1 VRLPVLNQNE
11 ARVLGCLL
19 EKAVTTPEQYPLS
32 LNALMNACNQK
43 SGREPV
49 MSLSKGQVER
59 AALDLAEQRL
69 LKEEENFK
77 TGMKKYTQ
85 RFCNTGMHTPQFDA
99 AQYAIVTLLLLRG
112 PQTPGEL
119 RARSGRLHGFEDNE
133 AVLGAISSLMTEESN
148 PLLVKLP
155 RTPGRKD
162 SEYMHLLSG
171 PIEAGSYEPPE
182 PVKTSSPVQAG
193 GLEFAELAKRLT
205 ALEAEVAL
213 LKASLGE

>member
-1 VRLPVLNQNE
+1 MTDLTAHLKKMTS
-11 ARVLGCLL
+11 AR
-19 EKAVTTPEQYPLS
+19 T
-32 LNALMNACNQK
+32 
-43 SGREPV
+43 
-49 MSLSKGQVER
+49 VE
-59 AALDLAEQRL
+59 DLWE
-69 LKEEENFK
+69 
-77 TGMKKYTQ
+77 MV
-85 RFCNTGMHTPQFDA
+85 
-99 AQYAIVTLLLLRG
+99 YAD
-112 PQTPGEL
+112 GEL
-119 RARSGRLHGFEDNE
+119 HEFEDNE

-182 PVKTSSPVQAG
+182 PVKTSSSVQAG